1 MYSIVERLVLD
12 ISLWSS
18 RKGGT
23 FALYKE
29 IEKRKSIYK
38 KKGSKAKKEKKKLKN
53 KH

>member
-38 KKGSKAKKEKKKLKN
+38 KKDPKQKKKKRN
-53 KH
+53 